1 MKIVIATFNKG
12 KFKEFKELFS
22 NSNFEIL
29 SLKDFTTEDIDES
42 GKSYEENA
50 MLKAKK
56 ASELS
61 HYPSLGDDSGLEVK
75 LLNND
80 PGLFS
85 ARYSGKNAT
94 DEANIKKLLNETKN
108 LENTKAKFVSTLA
121 FYDPQ
126 KDLELFSFGELEGE
140 IIKEKKGD
148 KGFGYDPV
156 FKIKNSGQTLAEV
169 SFKERMK
176 ISHRAKSIQEMLEHL
191 NHLYK

>member
-29 SLKDFTTEDIDES
+29 SLKDLTTEDIDES

-108 LENTKAKFVSTLA
+108 LENTKAKFVYTLE

-140 IIKEKKGD
+140 IIKEKKGE
-148 KGFGYDPV
+148 KGFGYDPI
-156 FKIKNSGQTLAEV
+156 FKIKNSCQTLAEV

-176 ISHRAKSIQEMLEHL
+176 ISHRAKSTQEMLKHL
-191 NHLYK
+191 NRLYK

>member
-12 KFKEFKELFS
+12 KFKEFKDLFS
-22 NSNFEIL
+22 NSSFEIL
-29 SLKDFTTEDIDES
+29 SLEDFTTEDIDETGS
-42 GKSYEENA
+42 SYEENA

-61 HYPSLGDDSGLEVK
+61 NYPSLGDDSGLEVK

-94 DEANIKKLLNETKN
+94 DETNIKKLLKAIKN
-108 LENTKAKFVSTLA
+108 LENAKAKFVSTLA

-126 KDLELFSFGELEGE
+126 KNLELFSFGELEGQ

-148 KGFGYDPV
+148 NGFGYDPI
-156 FKIKNSGQTLAEV
+156 FKIKNSCLTLAEV
-169 SFKERMK
+169 SFQERIK
-176 ISHRAKSIQEMLEHL
+176 ISHRAKSTQEMLKHL

>member
-1 MKIVIATFNKG
+1 MKIVIATFNEG
-12 KFKEFKELFS
+12 KFREFKDLFS
-22 NSNFEIL
+22 NSSFEIL
-29 SLKDFTTEDIDES
+29 SLKVFTTQDIDET
-42 GKSYEENA
+42 GRSYEENA
-50 MLKAKK
+50 MIKAKK

-61 HYPSLGDDSGLEVK
+61 NYPSLGDDSGLEVK

-94 DEANIKKLLNETKN
+94 DETNIKKLLKETKN

-148 KGFGYDPV
+148 KGFGYDPI
-156 FKIKNSGQTLAEV
+156 FKIKNSSQTLAEV

-176 ISHRAKSIQEMLEHL
+176 ISHRAKSSQEMLKHL
-191 NHLYK
+191 NRLYK

>member
-1 MKIVIATFNKG
+1 MKIVIATFNEG
-12 KFKEFKELFS
+12 KFREFKDLFS
-22 NSNFEIL
+22 NSSFEIL
-29 SLKDFTTEDIDES
+29 SLKVFTTQDIDETGS
-42 GKSYEENA
+42 SYEENA
-50 MLKAKK
+50 MIKAKK

-61 HYPSLGDDSGLEVK
+61 NYPSLGDDSGLEVK

-94 DEANIKKLLNETKN
+94 DETNIKKLLKETKN

-140 IIKEKKGD
+140 IIKEKKVD
-148 KGFGYDPV
+148 KGFGYDPI
-156 FKIKNSGQTLAEV
+156 FKIKNSSQTLAEV

-176 ISHRAKSIQEMLEHL
+176 ISHRAKSSQEMLKHL
-191 NHLYK
+191 NRLYK

>member
-1 MKIVIATFNKG
+1 MKIIIATFNEG
-12 KFKEFKELFS
+12 KFKEFKNLFKK
-22 NSNFEIL
+22 SNFEIL
-29 SLKDFTTEDIDES
+29 SLKDFTAEDIDET
-42 GKSYEENA
+42 GNSYEENA

-61 HYPSLGDDSGLEVK
+61 NYPSLGDDSGLEVK

-85 ARYSGKNAT
+85 SRYSGKNAT

-140 IIKEKKGD
+140 IVKEKKGD
-148 KGFGYDPV
+148 KGFGYDPI
-156 FKIKNSGQTLAEV
+156 FKIKNSYQTLAEV
-169 SFKERMK
+169 SFKERME
-176 ISHRAKSIQEMLEHL
+176 ISHRAKSTQEMLKHL

>member
-1 MKIVIATFNKG
+1 MKIVIATFNEG
-12 KFKEFKELFS
+12 KFKEFKDLFR
-22 NSNFEIL
+22 NSSFEIL
-29 SLKDFTTEDIDES
+29 SLKDFTTEDIDETGS
-42 GKSYEENA
+42 SYEENA

-61 HYPSLGDDSGLEVK
+61 NYPSLGDDSGLEVK

-94 DEANIKKLLNETKN
+94 DEKNIKKLLKATKN

-126 KDLELFSFGELEGE
+126 KNLELFSFGELEGE

-176 ISHRAKSIQEMLEHL
+176 ISHRAKSTQEMLEHL

>member
-1 MKIVIATFNKG
+1 MKIVIATFNTG
-12 KFKEFKELFS
+12 KLKEFKYLFS
-22 NSNFEIL
+22 KSDFEIL
-29 SLKDFTTEDIDES
+29 SLKDFTTEDIDET
-42 GKSYEENA
+42 GQSYEENA

-56 ASELS
+56 ASEITN
-61 HYPSLGDDSGLEVK
+61 YPSLGDDSGLEVK

-85 ARYSGKNAT
+85 ARYSGKNST
-94 DEANIKKLLNETKN
+94 DETNIKKLLKETKN

-121 FYDPQ
+121 FYDSQ
-126 KDLELFSFGELEGE
+126 KNLELFSFGELEGE

-148 KGFGYDPV
+148 EGFGYDPI
-156 FKIKNSGQTLAEV
+156 FKIKNSCQTLAEV

-176 ISHRAKSIQEMLEHL
+176 ISHRAKSTQEMLKHL

>member
-1 MKIVIATFNKG
+1 LKIVIATFNKG
-12 KFKEFKELFS
+12 KFKEFKDLFS
-22 NSNFEIL
+22 NSSFEIL
-29 SLKDFTTEDIDES
+29 SLKDFTTEDIDET
-42 GKSYEENA
+42 GNSYEENA

-61 HYPSLGDDSGLEVK
+61 NYPSLGDDSGLEVK

-140 IIKEKKGD
+140 IIQEKKGE
-148 KGFGYDPV
+148 KGFGYDPI
-156 FKIKNSGQTLAEV
+156 FKIKNSCKTLAEV
-169 SFKERMK
+169 SFKERME
-176 ISHRAKSIQEMLEHL
+176 ISHRAKSTQEMLKHL

>member
-12 KFKEFKELFS
+12 KFKEFKDLFS
-22 NSNFEIL
+22 NSSFEIL
-29 SLKDFTTEDIDES
+29 SLKDFTTEDIDET
-42 GKSYEENA
+42 GRSYEENA

-61 HYPSLGDDSGLEVK
+61 NYPSLGDDSGLEVK
-75 LLNND
+75 LLNNN

-94 DEANIKKLLNETKN
+94 DETNIKKLLKETKN

-140 IIKEKKGD
+140 IIKEKTGD
-148 KGFGYDPV
+148 KGFGYDPI
-156 FKIKNSGQTLAEV
+156 FKIKNSGQTLAEI

-176 ISHRAKSIQEMLEHL
+176 ISHRAKSTQEMLEHL

>member
-12 KFKEFKELFS
+12 KFKEFKNLFS
-22 NSNFEIL
+22 NSTFEIL
-29 SLKDFTTEDIDES
+29 SLKDFSTEDINETGS
-42 GKSYEENA
+42 SYEENA

-56 ASELS
+56 ASELTN
-61 HYPSLGDDSGLEVK
+61 YPSLGDDSGLEVK

-94 DEANIKKLLNETKN
+94 DETNIKKLLKATKN

-126 KDLELFSFGELEGE
+126 KNLELFSFGELKGE
-140 IIKEKKGD
+140 IVKEKKGD
-148 KGFGYDPV
+148 KGFGYDPI
-156 FKIKNSGQTLAEV
+156 FKIKNSFQTLAEV
-169 SFKERMK
+169 SFKERME
-176 ISHRAKSIQEMLEHL
+176 ISHRAKSTQQMLKHL

>member
-1 MKIVIATFNKG
+1 MKIVIATFNEG
-12 KFKEFKELFS
+12 KFKEFKNLFS
-22 NSNFEIL
+22 NSSFEIL
-29 SLKDFTTEDIDES
+29 SLKGFTTEDIDETGS
-42 GKSYEENA
+42 SYEENA

-61 HYPSLGDDSGLEVK
+61 NFPSLGDDSGLEVK

-94 DEANIKKLLNETKN
+94 DEKNIKKLLKATKN

-126 KDLELFSFGELEGE
+126 KNLELFSFGELEGE
-140 IIKEKKGD
+140 IIKEKKGE
-148 KGFGYDPV
+148 KRYRYDPV
-156 FKIKNSGQTLAEV
+156 FKNKNSCQTLAEV
-169 SFKERMK
+169 SFEERMK
-176 ISHRAKSIQEMLEHL
+176 ISHRAKSTQEMLEHL

>member
-1 MKIVIATFNKG
+1 MKIVIATFNNG
-12 KFKEFKELFS
+12 KFKEFKDLFS
-22 NSNFEIL
+22 NSSFEIL
-29 SLKDFTTEDIDES
+29 SLEDFTTEDIDET
-42 GKSYEENA
+42 GRSYEENA

-61 HYPSLGDDSGLEVK
+61 NYPSLGDDSGLEVK

-94 DEANIKKLLNETKN
+94 DETNIKKLLKEIKN
-108 LENTKAKFVSTLA
+108 LENAKAKFVSTLA

-126 KDLELFSFGELEGE
+126 KNLELFSFGELEGQ
-140 IIKEKKGD
+140 IIKEKKGNN
-148 KGFGYDPV
+148 GFGYDPI
-156 FKIKNSGQTLAEV
+156 FKIKNSCLTLAEV
-169 SFKERMK
+169 SFQERMK
-176 ISHRAKSIQEMLEHL
+176 ISHRAKSTQEMLKHL

>member
-1 MKIVIATFNKG
+1 LKIVIATFNTG
-12 KFKEFKELFS
+12 KLKEFKYLFS
-22 NSNFEIL
+22 KSDFEIL
-29 SLKDFTTEDIDES
+29 SLKDFTTEDIDET
-42 GKSYEENA
+42 GQSYEENA

-56 ASELS
+56 ASEITN
-61 HYPSLGDDSGLEVK
+61 YPSLGDDSGLEVK

-94 DEANIKKLLNETKN
+94 DETNIKKLLKETKN

-121 FYDPQ
+121 FYDSQ
-126 KDLELFSFGELEGE
+126 KNLELFSFGELEGE

-148 KGFGYDPV
+148 EGFGYDPI
-156 FKIKNSGQTLAEV
+156 FKIKNSCQTLAEV

-176 ISHRAKSIQEMLEHL
+176 ISHRAKSTQEMLKHL

>member
-1 MKIVIATFNKG
+1 MKIVIATFNTG
-12 KFKEFKELFS
+12 KLKEFKYLFS
-22 NSNFEIL
+22 KSDFEIL
-29 SLKDFTTEDIDES
+29 SLKDFTTEDIDET
-42 GKSYEENA
+42 GQSYEENA

-56 ASELS
+56 ASEIS
-61 HYPSLGDDSGLEVK
+61 NYPSLGDDSGLEVK

-94 DEANIKKLLNETKN
+94 DETNIKKLLKKTKS

-126 KDLELFSFGELEGE
+126 KKLELFSFGELEGE
-140 IIKEKKGD
+140 IVKEKKGD
-148 KGFGYDPV
+148 EGFGYDPI
-156 FKIKNSGQTLAEV
+156 FKIKNSCQTLAEV

-176 ISHRAKSIQEMLEHL
+176 ISHRAKSTQEMLKHL

>member
-12 KFKEFKELFS
+12 KFKEFKDLFS
-22 NSNFEIL
+22 KSSFEIL
-29 SLKDFTTEDIDES
+29 SLNDFTTEDIVET
-42 GKSYEENA
+42 GRSYEENA

-56 ASELS
+56 ASEFSNL
-61 HYPSLGDDSGLEVK
+61 PSLGDDSGLEVK
-75 LLNND
+75 LLNSD

-94 DEANIKKLLNETKN
+94 DETNIKKLLKETKN
-108 LENTKAKFVSTLA
+108 LKNTRAKFVSTLA

-126 KDLELFSFGELEGE
+126 KNLELFSFGELEGE

-148 KGFGYDPV
+148 KGFGYDPI
-156 FKIKNSGQTLAEV
+156 FKIKNSRQTLAEV

-176 ISHRAKSIQEMLEHL
+176 ISHRAKSTQEMLMHL
-191 NHLYK
+191 NRLYK

>member
-94 DEANIKKLLNETKN
+94 DVANIKKLLNETKN

-140 IIKEKKGD
+140 IIKEKKGE
-148 KGFGYDPV
+148 KGFGYDPI
-156 FKIKNSGQTLAEV
+156 FKIKNSFQTLAEV
-169 SFKERMK
+169 SFKDRMK
-176 ISHRAKSIQEMLEHL
+176 ISHRAKSTQEMLKHL
-191 NHLYK
+191 NRLYK

>member
-1 MKIVIATFNKG
+1 MKIVIATFNEG
-12 KFKEFKELFS
+12 KFREFKDLFS
-22 NSNFEIL
+22 NSSFEIL
-29 SLKDFTTEDIDES
+29 SLKVFTTQDIDET
-42 GKSYEENA
+42 GRSYEENA
-50 MLKAKK
+50 MIKAKK

-61 HYPSLGDDSGLEVK
+61 NYPSLGDDSGLEVK

-94 DEANIKKLLNETKN
+94 DETNIKKLLKETKN

-121 FYDPQ
+121 FFDPQ

-148 KGFGYDPV
+148 KGFGYDPI
-156 FKIKNSGQTLAEV
+156 FKIKNSSQTLAEV

-176 ISHRAKSIQEMLEHL
+176 ISHRAKSSQEMLKHL
-191 NHLYK
+191 NRLYK

>member
-12 KFKEFKELFS
+12 KFKEFKDLFS

-29 SLKDFTTEDIDES
+29 SLNDFTTEDIDES

-85 ARYSGKNAT
+85 ARYSGKNAA

-140 IIKEKKGD
+140 IIKEKKGE
-148 KGFGYDPV
+148 KGFGYDPI
-156 FKIKNSGQTLAEV
+156 FKIKNSCQTLAEV
-169 SFKERMK
+169 SFKERME
-176 ISHRAKSIQEMLEHL
+176 ISHRAKSTQEMLKHL

>member
-12 KFKEFKELFS
+12 KFKEFKDLFS
-22 NSNFEIL
+22 NSSFEIL
-29 SLKDFTTEDIDES
+29 SLKDFTTEDIDET
-42 GKSYEENA
+42 GNSYEENA
-50 MLKAKK
+50 MIKAKK

-61 HYPSLGDDSGLEVK
+61 NYPSIGDDSGLEVK

-94 DEANIKKLLNETKN
+94 DETNIKKLLKETKN

-140 IIKEKKGD
+140 IIKEKKG
-148 KGFGYDPV
+148 V
-156 FKIKNSGQTLAEV
+156 FL
-169 SFKERMK
+169 
-176 ISHRAKSIQEMLEHL
+176 
-191 NHLYK
+191 

>member
-12 KFKEFKELFS
+12 KFKEFKDLFS
-22 NSNFEIL
+22 NSSFEIL
-29 SLKDFTTEDIDES
+29 SLKDFTTEDVDET
-42 GKSYEENA
+42 GNSYEENA

-61 HYPSLGDDSGLEVK
+61 NYPSLGDDSGLEVK

-94 DEANIKKLLNETKN
+94 DETNIKKLLNETKN

-140 IIKEKKGD
+140 IIKEKKGE
-148 KGFGYDPV
+148 KGFGYDPI
-156 FKIKNSGQTLAEV
+156 FYDPKIKKTAAQLSLEEK
-169 SFKERMK
+169 SKW
-176 ISHRAKSIQEMLEHL
+176 SHRAKALRKISKVLIR
-191 NHLYK
+191 

>member
-1 MKIVIATFNKG
+1 LKIVIATFNEG
-12 KFKEFKELFS
+12 KLKEFKDLFS
-22 NSNFEIL
+22 NSSFEIL
-29 SLKDFTTEDIDES
+29 SLKDFTTDDIDETGS
-42 GKSYEENA
+42 SYEENA

-61 HYPSLGDDSGLEVK
+61 NNPSLGDDSGLEVK

-94 DEANIKKLLNETKN
+94 DETNIKKLLKATKN

-126 KDLELFSFGELEGE
+126 KNLELFSFGELEGE

-156 FKIKNSGQTLAEV
+156 FKIKNSCLTLAEI

-176 ISHRAKSIQEMLEHL
+176 ISHRAKSTQEMLRHL

>member
-1 MKIVIATFNKG
+1 MKIVIATFNEG
-12 KFKEFKELFS
+12 KFREFKDLFS
-22 NSNFEIL
+22 NSSFEIL
-29 SLKDFTTEDIDES
+29 SLKVFTTQDIDET
-42 GKSYEENA
+42 GRSYEENA
-50 MLKAKK
+50 MIKAQK

-61 HYPSLGDDSGLEVK
+61 NYPSLGDDSGLEVK
-75 LLNND
+75 LLNNN

-94 DEANIKKLLNETKN
+94 DETNIKKLLKETKN

-148 KGFGYDPV
+148 KGFGYDPI
-156 FKIKNSGQTLAEV
+156 FKIKNSSQTLAEV

-176 ISHRAKSIQEMLEHL
+176 ISHRAKSSQEMLKHL
-191 NHLYK
+191 NRLYK

>member
-12 KFKEFKELFS
+12 KFKEFKDLFS

-29 SLKDFTTEDIDES
+29 SLKDFTTEDIDETGS
-42 GKSYEENA
+42 SYEENA

-61 HYPSLGDDSGLEVK
+61 NHPSLGDDSGLEVK

-85 ARYSGKNAT
+85 ARYSGKHAT
-94 DEANIKKLLNETKN
+94 DETNIKKLLKAVKN

-126 KDLELFSFGELEGE
+126 KNLELFSFGELEGE

-148 KGFGYDPV
+148 KGFGYDPIFIPKNRRKTFGEMRSSQKYKIDHRFV
-156 FKIKNSGQTLAEV
+156 AFQKIKKFL
-169 SFKERMK
+169 
-176 ISHRAKSIQEMLEHL
+176 
-191 NHLYK
+191 

>member
-12 KFKEFKELFS
+12 KFKEFKDLFS
-22 NSNFEIL
+22 NSSFEIL
-29 SLKDFTTEDIDES
+29 SLKDFTTQDIDET
-42 GKSYEENA
+42 GNSYEENA

-61 HYPSLGDDSGLEVK
+61 NYPSLGDDSGLEVK

-140 IIKEKKGD
+140 IVKEKKGD
-148 KGFGYDPV
+148 KGFGYDPI
-156 FKIKNSGQTLAEV
+156 FKIKNSYQTLAEV
-169 SFKERMK
+169 SFKERME
-176 ISHRAKSIQEMLEHL
+176 ISHRAKSTQEMLKHL
-191 NHLYK
+191 NHL

>member
-1 MKIVIATFNKG
+1 MKIVIATFNEG
-12 KFKEFKELFS
+12 KLKEFKDLFS
-22 NSNFEIL
+22 NSSFEIL
-29 SLKDFTTEDIDES
+29 SLKDFTTDDIDETGS
-42 GKSYEENA
+42 SYEENA

-61 HYPSLGDDSGLEVK
+61 NNPSLGDDSGLEVK

-94 DEANIKKLLNETKN
+94 DETNIKKLLKATKN

-126 KDLELFSFGELEGE
+126 KNLELFSFGELEGE

-156 FKIKNSGQTLAEV
+156 FKIKNSCLTLAEI

-176 ISHRAKSIQEMLEHL
+176 ISHRAKSTQEMLRHL